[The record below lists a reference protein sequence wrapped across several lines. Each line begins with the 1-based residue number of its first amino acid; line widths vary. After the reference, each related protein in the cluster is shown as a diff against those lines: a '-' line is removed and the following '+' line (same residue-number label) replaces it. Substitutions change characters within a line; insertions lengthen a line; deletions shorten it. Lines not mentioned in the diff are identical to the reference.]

1 MVTQQSSL
9 QRMKQVQ
16 ELAEQRRRNAQE
28 EAEVLTDLQ
37 RAQALLD
44 LEDCQQER
52 PGADSR
58 SHRCNEYH
66 YTYVCGHQD
75 TRLVRDACCA
85 TCNEE
90 GRFCSH
96 KLLDIRRRVKC
107 RRCGERIELDK
118 KARRAARERWRRRE
132 GGEEKTGYVGLGK

>member
-28 EAEVLTDLQ
+28 EAEVLADLQ

-44 LEDCQQER
+44 LEDCQEER
-52 PGADSR
+52 LGANSR
-58 SHRCNEYH
+58 SHLCKEYH
-66 YTYVCGHQD
+66 YTYICGHQD
-75 TRLVRDACCA
+75 TRLVRDAWCA

-90 GRFCSH
+90 ERFCRP
-96 KLLDIRRRVKC
+96 KPLDIRGKGGKC

-118 KARRAARERWRRRE
+118 KARRAARERGRR
-132 GGEEKTGYVGLGK
+132 GEVCVSRNGTN